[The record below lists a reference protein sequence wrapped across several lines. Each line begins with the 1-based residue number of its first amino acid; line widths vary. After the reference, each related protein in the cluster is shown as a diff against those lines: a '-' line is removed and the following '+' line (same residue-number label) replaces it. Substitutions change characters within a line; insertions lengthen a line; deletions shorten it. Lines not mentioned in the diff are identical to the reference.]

1 MPVLPLLLHLPP
13 WGVGVGFLCYNPG
26 MKSSL
31 FVCAALVVSAPVFAQ
46 QKSPTRAEA
55 IEATNAADTKRIEAM
70 VKGDLAAL
78 ETIFTKDLTYT
89 HSSGKM
95 DTKETLLEA
104 MKTGT
109 TKYLAVTLSE
119 KKHQTY
125 ANTVVITGVAEVK
138 VKAGEN
144 DVAFKARFTEVWTR
158 QKGEWKFA
166 AWQTTKIPEAK

>member
-1 MPVLPLLLHLPP
+1 
-13 WGVGVGFLCYNPG
+13 

-46 QKSPTRAEA
+46 QKSPTRTEA
-55 IEATNAADTKRIEAM
+55 IEATNAADTKRIEALL
-70 VKGDLAAL
+70 KADTEALDTLLA
-78 ETIFTKDLTYT
+78 KDMTYT
-89 HSSGKM
+89 HSNGKM

-104 MKTGT
+104 IKTGA
-109 TKYLAVTLSE
+109 TKYLSITLSE

-144 DVAFKARFTEVWTR
+144 EVAFKARFIEVWTR
-158 QKGEWKFA
+158 QKGEWRFA